1 MQCKSPLLLRWQ
13 GAGPPRGGFSS
24 LSGARTAEVIKSEE
38 KGSDVNLATYLLL
51 DGFRRDYEIAV
62 IVTNDSNLVEPIKVL
77 HTELKL
83 RVGILNPHRRASL
96 ALKKEARFHKQIDR
110 SGLARSLPVP
120 PDTNRPGEDD

>member
-1 MQCKSPLLLRWQ
+1 MLRWQ

-24 LSGARTAEVIKSEE
+24 LSGARTAEVIKREE

-62 IVTNDSNLVEPIKVL
+62 IVTNDSDLVEPSKVL

-83 RVGILNPHRRASL
+83 RLGILTPHRRASL
-96 ALKKEARFHKQIDR
+96 ALKKEARFHKQIDDPAL
-110 SGLARSLPVP
+110 LAACQFP
-120 PDTNRPGEDD
+120 PTLTDRVRTIRKPARG